1 MANNKNRIK
10 EKVDEEEKKKELGE
24 LRRDKDTKTDEEKT
38 IKESNKKKAHPRNP
52 LSYSFVRHHIIL
64 GQDNCYCY

>member
-24 LRRDKDTKTDEEKT
+24 LRRDKDAKADEEKRQ
-38 IKESNKKKAHPRNP
+38 IKVIKRRCIRVTH
-52 LSYSFVRHHIIL
+52 
-64 GQDNCYCY
+64 